1 MHGVNQ
7 YVYQLVHFR
16 HRPDGYEALSYS
28 YFLMKFA
35 LGMVDTFGV
44 IFLFQLGE
52 TMPAGLWLVA
62 VFYLM
67 ERLLVSAVL
76 VPVSWVVNQ
85 FGYRRS
91 MFAALMLL
99 ALKLYIFSLAS
110 SGTMNLVFLTIIPG
124 ALYMSLYY
132 ISFHGLFLDDGD
144 GERLGEQAGFLEM
157 VGRMAAVVSPLVAGI
172 LLQRLSYHWLFLIA
186 TGILI
191 LAALPLFMMPHHTH
205 LDVGFRFGE
214 LWAELKRH
222 RRFAKSVLTMNI
234 AAAVQ
239 NFFWP
244 IYVFI
249 LVGSYATVGAV
260 FSVAMLVSS
269 LAVYWI
275 GKMYDRRPLHRLYPF
290 AVVIEAV
297 ISMFRF
303 MVASLAPLVTI
314 DIASRMAS
322 PLWWMKIRRYE
333 LRKGEEMNSVLFGV
347 AHELVLSY
355 GVIMGIILSMGLM
368 AWSGY
373 EWEVLAV
380 PAVFGVLL
388 SGWLVRDR

>member
-1 MHGVNQ
+1 
-7 YVYQLVHFR
+7 
-16 HRPDGYEALSYS
+16 
-28 YFLMKFA
+28 
-35 LGMVDTFGV
+35 
-44 IFLFQLGE
+44 
-52 TMPAGLWLVA
+52 
-62 VFYLM
+62 
-67 ERLLVSAVL
+67 
-76 VPVSWVVNQ
+76 
-85 FGYRRS
+85 
-91 MFAALMLL
+91 
-99 ALKLYIFSLAS
+99 
-110 SGTMNLVFLTIIPG
+110 
-124 ALYMSLYY
+124 
-132 ISFHGLFLDDGD
+132 
-144 GERLGEQAGFLEM
+144 
-157 VGRMAAVVSPLVAGI
+157 
-172 LLQRLSYHWLFLIA
+172 
-186 TGILI
+186 
-191 LAALPLFMMPHHTH
+191 MMPHHTH

-239 NFFWP
+239 NFCWP
-244 IYVFI
+244 IYIFI